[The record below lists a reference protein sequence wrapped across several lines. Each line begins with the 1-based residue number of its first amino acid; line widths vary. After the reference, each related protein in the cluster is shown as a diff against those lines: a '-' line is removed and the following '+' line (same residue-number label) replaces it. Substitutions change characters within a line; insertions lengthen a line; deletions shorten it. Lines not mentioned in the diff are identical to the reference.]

1 MKYSEILLKKF
12 ISIKD
17 SPENIANKLIL
28 KTCEIEEITNRKISD
43 SIVI

>member
-12 ISIKD
+12 ISIND
-17 SPENIANKLIL
+17 SSENISNKLIL
-28 KTCEIEEITNRKISD
+28 KTCEIEEVVTRKIAD